1 MATDL
6 KKLGQFFA
14 ILEDPGMRSSRKV
27 VIGDGMDRQ
36 DNDSEQRI
44 NENYFH

>member
-6 KKLGQFFA
+6 IKWENIFA

-27 VIGDGMDRQ
+27 VIGDGIDRQ
-36 DNDSEQRI
+36 GNNSDR
-44 NENYFH
+44 

>member
-6 KKLGQFFA
+6 IKWGKFFA
-14 ILEDPGMRSSRKV
+14 ILEDLGMRSSRKV

-36 DNDSEQRI
+36 DNDSER
-44 NENYFH
+44 

>member
-6 KKLGQFFA
+6 KKWGRFST
-14 ILEDPGMRSSRKV
+14 ILEDRRMRSSRKV

-36 DNDSEQRI
+36 DNDSDG
-44 NENYFH
+44 